1 MSSARIAGS
10 VRTVALGARNRALR
24 SPLTFTPNALSR
36 CKQLLAQ
43 RPDWNTLRIV
53 VKTRGCNGLSYALD
67 YVPGVSQNAASS
79 AAISS
84 PAAVAQPKPSKPT
97 LDIEVVQDG
106 IRVLIDSKAQLSLIG
121 SEVDFVESELGSEFV
136 FRNPNV
142 KGVCGCG
149 ESFSI

>member
-24 SPLTFTPNALSR
+24 APLTFTPNALSR

-43 RPDWNTLRIV
+43 RPDCNTLRIG
-53 VKTRGCNGLSYALD
+53 VKTRGCNGLSYTLD
-67 YVPGVSQNAASS
+67 YVPGVTQSAASS
-79 AAISS
+79 AANSS
-84 PAAVAQPKPSKPT
+84 PAATAKPKPKPT

-106 IRVLIDSKAQLSLIG
+106 IRVQIDSKAQLSLLG